1 MAAYPWS
8 SPAEQAKAR
17 EEAELVAF
25 GESVEVDDLP
35 LRVRRWLRSGP
46 GAGGP
51 FSGWTWR
58 GEKWGELIGGFERA
72 ILSQALAASRWRVA
86 AAARALGTTQR
97 VVAYKA
103 RKHGLI
109 EESPKTRKTK
119 KRKD

>member
-8 SPAEQAKAR
+8 SPGERERAR
-17 EEAELVAF
+17 EETELVAF

-35 LRVRRWLRSGP
+35 LRVRRWLRSGS
-46 GAGGP
+46 GGGP
-51 FSGWTWR
+51 FAGWTWR
-58 GEKWGELIGGFERA
+58 GEKWGDLIAGLEKA
-72 ILSQALAASRWRVA
+72 VLSQALAAHRWRVA
-86 AAARALGTTQR
+86 PAARALGATQR

-109 EESPKTRKTK
+109 QESSEKRKGK